1 MSTNGDTQENN
12 EQTRQR
18 LIALLKEMSGK
29 DLDVVEKFALFIRQ
43 QGGQSVVA
51 VVEREGEILYQYPT
65 VSVPASV
72 FSELAG
78 IMPPVGGNA
87 LTDTESLYDGT

>member
-1 MSTNGDTQENN
+1 MSTNGDAQESS
-12 EQTRQR
+12 EETRQR
-18 LIALLKEMSGK
+18 LIALLEEMPAR
-29 DLDVVEKFALFIRQ
+29 DLDIIEKFALFIRQ

-51 VVEREGEILYQYPT
+51 VAERKGEIPYQYPT
-65 VSVPASV
+65 VPVPASV

-78 IMPPVGGNA
+78 VMPPVGGDA